1 MENNMTARAAR
12 TISAH
17 ADAATIKIIEHIAE
31 DEERSPSQVAAMA
44 LRFYSQLPAEARTA
58 FRRIEKLGTEQDMR
72 SLAHEIAC
80 RALDAEWKIAHRRLM
95 KEIKPRKIPDDEE
108 AILAEALR
116 LTR

>member
-1 MENNMTARAAR
+1 
-12 TISAH
+12 
-17 ADAATIKIIEHIAE
+17 
-31 DEERSPSQVAAMA
+31 
-44 LRFYSQLPAEARTA
+44 
-58 FRRIEKLGTEQDMR
+58 MR